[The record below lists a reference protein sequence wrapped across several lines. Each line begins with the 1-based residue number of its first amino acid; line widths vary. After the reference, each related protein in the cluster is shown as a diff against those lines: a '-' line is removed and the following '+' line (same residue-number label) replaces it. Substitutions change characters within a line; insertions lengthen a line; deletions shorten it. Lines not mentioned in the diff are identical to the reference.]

1 MSSSKIEELK
11 KLRENVNL
19 VVNGDSQII
28 KEAPT
33 IVITNHN
40 CLKDIF
46 YLPMSLSLEDKIISL
61 ISSRLIYK
69 KDIKRQEV
77 VNKYLYSMP
86 IEAHGG
92 KNYANLCLDS
102 AANLLAEG
110 YNLNIFPE
118 GAYIN
123 DKEHV
128 YKGRTGAAR
137 ILFSA
142 KEKGINPNIVP
153 ISINVSQID
162 VDLDSYNLNE
172 DDRVIVNILNPIDY
186 NDIYYD
192 YKNSSSFVER
202 NANLH
207 KIIDNG
213 MKAIAKSL
221 NREYVDSYIELY
233 PKKNVIFEDGEK
245 IDTDIAKKKQYYL
258 VYKKSLENRC
268 KSLKKVL
275 K

>member
-11 KLRENVNL
+11 KLRNSIDL
-19 VVNGDSQII
+19 VVNGKPEII
-28 KEAPT
+28 KESPT

-46 YLPMSLSLEDKIISL
+46 YLPMSLSEEDKIISL

-69 KDIKRQEV
+69 RDIKRQEV
-77 VNKYLYSMP
+77 VNRYLYSMP

-92 KNYANLCLDS
+92 KEYANLCLDS
-102 AANLLAEG
+102 AANLLSNG

-118 GAYIN
+118 GAYID

-137 ILFSA
+137 ILFRA
-142 KEKGINPNIVP
+142 KENGVNPNIIP
-153 ISINVSQID
+153 ISINENDKV
-162 VDLDSYNLNE
+162 VVNVLD
-172 DDRVIVNILNPIDY
+172 PIDY
-186 NDIYYD
+186 TDTYYD
-192 YKNSSSFVER
+192 YKNSSSFEEK

-207 KIIDNG
+207 KIIDIG
-213 MKAIAKSL
+213 MRSIAESL
-221 NREYVDSYIELY
+221 NREYVDSYIELC
-233 PKKNVIFEDGEK
+233 PKKNVIFETGEK
-245 IDTDIAKKKQYYL
+245 VDTDIARKKQYYI
-258 VYKKSLENRC
+258 VYKRGLENRC